1 MRWKRYECEFQKR
14 AKNVG
19 KCDEY
24 INGWLAYAK
33 KLYEQGL
40 PIIYSVDHF
49 SKLVGYS
56 TDYIYSIS
64 NSSKHFYR
72 TFFIAKKDGTKRQ
85 IDEPL
90 PGLKNIQRW
99 ILDEIL
105 NKLSVSKYAKAYV
118 KKRSVR
124 SNAYYHRNRKCIIA
138 LDIKEYFASIHYS
151 KVFSFFLSLGYTEHV
166 ACVLSNICLLNNALP
181 QGAPTS
187 PALSNLCTKDLD
199 DDLSAFVKGK
209 QIMCTRYADDI
220 AFSGNFIDIREFYK
234 NVKRILNKH
243 GFRLNYAK
251 TRVLHK
257 HQRQLVTGIV
267 VNEKMQVSKDV
278 RHMIRQSIYYIKK
291 FGLQE
296 HARHIGENEDKYYKH
311 LLGMVG
317 FALFINPKDEQ
328 LKAAMEHLKNIKHNI
343 IIV

>member
-14 AKNVG
+14 ARNVG

-72 TFFIAKKDGTKRQ
+72 TFFIPKKDGKKRQ

-105 NKLSVSKYAKAYV
+105 NKLPVSKYAKAYTRG
-118 KKRSVR
+118 RSVK
-124 SNAYYHRNRKCIIA
+124 SNAYYHKNRKCIIA
-138 LDIKEYFASIHYS
+138 LDIKEYFASIHFS

-209 QIMCTRYADDI
+209 QIMYTRYADDI
-220 AFSGNFIDIREFYK
+220 AFSGNFIDIREFYN

-257 HQRQLVTGIV
+257 HQRQLVTGVV

-296 HARHIGENEDKYYKH
+296 HARHIGKNEDKYYKH
-311 LLGMVG
+311 LLGVVG
-317 FALFINPKDEQ
+317 FALFINPEDEQ

-343 IIV
+343 IFV

>member
-14 AKNVG
+14 ARNVG

-72 TFFIAKKDGTKRQ
+72 TFFIPKKDGKKRQ

-105 NKLSVSKYAKAYV
+105 NKLPVSKYAKAYT
-118 KKRSVR
+118 KGRSVK
-124 SNAYYHRNRKCIIA
+124 SNAYYHKNRKCIIA
-138 LDIKEYFASIHYS
+138 LDIKEYFASIHFS

-209 QIMCTRYADDI
+209 QIMYTRYADDI
-220 AFSGNFIDIREFYK
+220 AFSGNFIDIREFYN

-257 HQRQLVTGIV
+257 HQRQLVTGVV

-296 HARHIGENEDKYYKH
+296 HARHIGKNEDKYYKH
-311 LLGMVG
+311 LLGVVG
-317 FALFINPKDEQ
+317 FALFINPEDEQ

-343 IIV
+343 IFV

>member
-209 QIMCTRYADDI
+209 
-220 AFSGNFIDIREFYK
+220 
-234 NVKRILNKH
+234 
-243 GFRLNYAK
+243 
-251 TRVLHK
+251 
-257 HQRQLVTGIV
+257 
-267 VNEKMQVSKDV
+267 
-278 RHMIRQSIYYIKK
+278 
-291 FGLQE
+291 
-296 HARHIGENEDKYYKH
+296 
-311 LLGMVG
+311 
-317 FALFINPKDEQ
+317 
-328 LKAAMEHLKNIKHNI
+328 
-343 IIV
+343 

>member
-1 MRWKRYECEFQKR
+1 M
-14 AKNVG
+14 
-19 KCDEY
+19 
-24 INGWLAYAK
+24 
-33 KLYEQGL
+33 LYR
-40 PIIYSVDHF
+40 
-49 SKLVGYS
+49 
-56 TDYIYSIS
+56 
-64 NSSKHFYR
+64 SSFYR
-72 TFFIAKKDGTKRQ
+72 TFFIPKKDGKKRQ

-138 LDIKEYFASIHYS
+138 LDIKEYFASIHFS
-151 KVFSFFLSLGYTEHV
+151 KVFSFFSSLGYTEHV

-199 DDLSAFVKGK
+199 DDLYAFVKGK
-209 QIMCTRYADDI
+209 QIMYTRYADDI

-234 NVKRILNKH
+234 NVKLILNKH

-251 TRVLHK
+251 TRVLHN

-267 VNEKMQVSKDV
+267 VNVTATK
-278 RHMIRQSIYYIKK
+278 SIVIIFFFIIYNHLSYSLADYSTDY
-291 FGLQE
+291 FYQ
-296 HARHIGENEDKYYKH
+296 KH
-311 LLGMVG
+311 ECLNLM
-317 FALFINPKDEQ
+317 FYES
-328 LKAAMEHLKNIKHNI
+328 
-343 IIV
+343 

>member
-14 AKNVG
+14 ARNVG

-72 TFFIAKKDGTKRQ
+72 TFFIPKKDGKKRQ

-105 NKLSVSKYAKAYV
+105 NKLPVSKYAKAYT
-118 KKRSVR
+118 KGRSVK
-124 SNAYYHRNRKCIIA
+124 SNAYYHKNRKCIIA
-138 LDIKEYFASIHYS
+138 LDIKEYFASIHFS

-209 QIMCTRYADDI
+209 QIMYTRYADDI
-220 AFSGNFIDIREFYK
+220 AFSGNFIDIREFYN

-257 HQRQLVTGIV
+257 HQRQLVTGVV

-296 HARHIGENEDKYYKH
+296 HARHIGKNEDKYYKH
-311 LLGMVG
+311 LLGVVG

-343 IIV
+343 IFV